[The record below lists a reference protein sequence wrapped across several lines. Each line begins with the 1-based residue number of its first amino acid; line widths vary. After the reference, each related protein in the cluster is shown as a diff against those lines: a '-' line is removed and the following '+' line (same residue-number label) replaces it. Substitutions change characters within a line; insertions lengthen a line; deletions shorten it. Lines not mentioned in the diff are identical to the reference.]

1 VSGCGAIVPLRTACG
16 SLAVSLRMGCDTL
29 ASTMP
34 MWQMSNDY
42 GHGGSFMKLAHIN
55 PTESG
60 QWFKAGR
67 TRKVGKWT
75 FADSEDETTFSRI
88 IAHHGHVMGEFT
100 IRKAD
105 VATGF
110 HGDVRWGF
118 TPISTGW
125 GSASDQQGM
134 NKIMPSAWKF
144 RRNGGH
150 ARYEYNGVEV
160 KC

>member
-1 VSGCGAIVPLRTACG
+1 
-16 SLAVSLRMGCDTL
+16 
-29 ASTMP
+29 
-34 MWQMSNDY
+34 
-42 GHGGSFMKLAHIN
+42 MKLAHIN
-55 PTESG
+55 PTFSG
-60 QWFKAGR
+60 DWFKAGR

-75 FADSEDETTFSRI
+75 FADYEDEASFTRV
-88 IAHHGHVMGEFT
+88 IAHHGHVMGQFVLPKPNET
-100 IRKAD
+100 
-105 VATGF
+105 TGWNF
-110 HGDVRWGF
+110 IPV
-118 TPISTGW
+118 STGW